1 MFPKTSFFLSC
12 YIIVSQLGCGVPDLA
27 QSDVLTEATEEAIP
41 LDSLERK
48 LMYGMHQLFVDESDE
63 PFTGWVYQE
72 NQAELEYS
80 LGYLKKGRREG
91 LWITWHPNKIKKSEI
106 EWKEDRMEGKFH
118 VWHPNGKTK
127 VIGQTNDGEVDGEW
141 TEYYSNSQK
150 RSQSMNHHGHLVSI
164 QVWKPDGTRCQAS
177 RVMDGNGSFT
187 RYLDN
192 GLPEHI
198 RTFSF
203 GVETSRQTF
212 P

>member
-1 MFPKTSFFLSC
+1 
-12 YIIVSQLGCGVPDLA
+12 
-27 QSDVLTEATEEAIP
+27 
-41 LDSLERK
+41 
-48 LMYGMHQLFVDESDE
+48 
-63 PFTGWVYQE
+63 
-72 NQAELEYS
+72 
-80 LGYLKKGRREG
+80 